1 MSTPA
6 SARRH
11 CVSLLALEEGPWE
24 EGGSPMPVG
33 PADLGGKAASLQE
46 LADQGFPVLP
56 GVVLLPSAF
65 PLSQQ
70 GEAGLPQRL
79 DPRVLRE
86 LRAALAPLARWVRSG
101 FAGEA
106 GGEREV
112 GSTSPTR
119 ERLPRWDGSW
129 AVRSSLAAEDGG
141 HASHAGL
148 FTSVL
153 SVASADLEA
162 AILQVWQGVEA
173 EGVAAYRRR
182 QLERAQGER
191 APGERGQ
198 AMRAQVERGSA
209 PPAVLI
215 QPMLRPCWA
224 GVAFSADPVQGHRG
238 VTVVEAVPG
247 LADRLLAGQET
258 GELWRLDHQGSLLEH
273 RPLPASSS
281 PGGLCLPFAALR
293 RIGALTRRLGRH
305 RGHPQDVEWAL
316 LADGSL
322 WLLQCRPIT
331 TLRGLADPDGAL
343 LIWDNSNIVESY
355 GGVTTP
361 LTFSFA
367 RKAYSEV
374 YAQFCRFMG
383 VPAST
388 IRRHHATFA
397 AMIGFLE
404 GRIYY
409 NLLSW
414 YRVLALLPGYRA
426 NARFL
431 EQMLGVKEPLPAH
444 QLRQVRQQQR
454 QDAAADPL
462 PSWLEA
468 VHLGRSL
475 LALVGHG
482 FTLTHRCRA
491 FRRRLDR
498 VLLSP
503 AQLAAL
509 AEARPDELV
518 QHYRRIEADLL
529 SHWDAPLI
537 NDFYAMVFYGVLRAL
552 VRRWAGADQAER
564 LHDWLAGDGQVISAE
579 PPRRIEA
586 MAAHLA
592 SRADLVEALR
602 RGSPAAARR
611 AAASLPALQADLER
625 YLNDFGDRCLEEL
638 KLETQTL
645 REDPLPLLRSLGAM
659 AWRLDPQRPPVSA
672 GSGSTTSAVLPSS
685 SAPAGPLL
693 PGRPLRCWLLQRLV
707 MHTRALLSNRENLRF
722 ERTRVFGLAR
732 RLLLELGRRYQDL
745 GLLERA
751 DDVLFLEVEEVLGLV
766 EARASGADPAAL
778 AAVRR
783 EDWQRHQAQPA
794 LPRRLE
800 TRGLPGLATAA
811 LLRRPAA
818 IAAVDTA
825 LLWQGIGCAPGLVR
839 GRVSLVLDPRRWLEG
854 APGRE
859 GSCPILVAA
868 ATDPGWVLLFPHAAG
883 LLVERGS
890 VLSHVAIVAREL
902 GLPMVTEL
910 GGIST
915 GLADGDWVEMD
926 GRAGTERRL
935 PAAPVASGS

>member
-1 MSTPA
+1 M
-6 SARRH
+6 
-11 CVSLLALEEGPWE
+11 
-24 EGGSPMPVG
+24 
-33 PADLGGKAASLQE
+33 
-46 LADQGFPVLP
+46 LP

-65 PLSQQ
+65 RLSLR

-79 DPRVLRE
+79 DPGVLRE
-86 LRAALAPLARWVRSG
+86 LRAALAPLARRARAGLAEGVGGAGAGRSG
-101 FAGEA
+101 
-106 GGEREV
+106 
-112 GSTSPTR
+112 SPSGDR
-119 ERLPRWDGSW
+119 RARWDGSW
-129 AVRSSLAAEDGG
+129 AVRSSLAAEDGAY
-141 HASHAGL
+141 ASHAGL
-148 FTSVL
+148 YTSVL
-153 SVASADLEA
+153 SVAGANLEA
-162 AILQVWQGVEA
+162 AILQVWQGA
-173 EGVAAYRRR
+173 EGAGVAVYRRR
-182 QLERAQGER
+182 QAERGLAEGLQAERGLAAGLEAERGQLGRGQRER
-191 APGERGQ
+191 APVGRGKRGEATEPACPSPAGDP
-198 AMRAQVERGSA
+198 G

-258 GELWRLDHQGSLLEH
+258 GELWRLDRQGTLLEH
-273 RPLPASSS
+273 RPLPASASS
-281 PGGLCLPFAALR
+281 GGLSLPLGALR
-293 RIGALTRRLGRH
+293 RIAALTRRLGRH
-305 RGHPQDVEWAL
+305 CGHPQDVEWAL

-388 IRRHHATFA
+388 IRRHQATFT

-444 QLRQVRQQQR
+444 QLRQVREQQR
-454 QDAAADPL
+454 LDAAADPA
-462 PSWLEA
+462 PPWLEA
-468 VHLGRSL
+468 MHLGRSL
-475 LALVGHG
+475 VALVVHA
-482 FTLTHRCRA
+482 FTLTRRCRA

-498 VLLSP
+498 VLLTHN
-503 AQLAAL
+503 QLDAL

-537 NDFYAMVFYGVLRAL
+537 NDFYAMVFYGVLRTL

-592 SRADLVEALR
+592 ARADLVEVLR

-659 AWRLDPQRPPVSA
+659 ARRLDPQR
-672 GSGSTTSAVLPSS
+672 S
-685 SAPAGPLL
+685 SAPAGSGSATPPLPLASPVGAGPLL
-693 PGRPLRCWLLQRLV
+693 PRRPLRRWLLQWLALR
-707 MHTRALLSNRENLRF
+707 TRALLSNRENLRF
-722 ERTRVFGLAR
+722 ERTRVFGQAR

-745 GLLERA
+745 GLLERF

-783 EDWQRHQAQPA
+783 EAWQRHQAQPA

-811 LLRRPAA
+811 LLHRPAV
-818 IAAVDTA
+818 IAAVGPA
-825 LLWQGIGCAPGLVR
+825 LQWQGIGCAPGLVR
-839 GRVSLVLDPRRWLEG
+839 GRVSLVLDPRRWLESER
-854 APGRE
+854 GRE

-926 GRAGTERRL
+926 GRAGTVRRV
-935 PAAPVASGS
+935 PAAAVSPAP